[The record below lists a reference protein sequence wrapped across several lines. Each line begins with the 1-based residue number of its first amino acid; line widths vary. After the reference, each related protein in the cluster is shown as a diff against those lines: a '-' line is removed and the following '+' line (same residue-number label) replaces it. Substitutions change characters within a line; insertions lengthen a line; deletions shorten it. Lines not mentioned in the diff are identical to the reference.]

1 MSTGPYPTLM
11 SPVKVGHTVL
21 KNRVIMGGMHTR
33 IEMSENAAERLA
45 AFYGARARG
54 GVGLIITGGYSPNAA
69 GGYDAD
75 GPFLMTRQQAAEL
88 EQVTEVV
95 HAEGAKICLQIS
107 HTGRS
112 ARHDGLVAPSE
123 IRSPINRFTPRALS
137 HADILETIDDF
148 ANCARLA
155 RGAGFDGVE
164 IIGSG
169 GYLLSEFTTRRANM
183 RDDDWGGSVEN
194 RHRLPVE
201 IVRRI
206 RSEQGPEFLITYRIG
221 AADLVE
227 DGQTGDEIDQLAAAL
242 TDAGVDLFTGYVGW
256 HESRIPTVAY
266 PVPRAAFTYAI
277 ERLKRGLKVPVAA
290 CNRINMPQV
299 AEDILSRG
307 AADMVYI
314 SRPFLADPDFVAK
327 ARDGRTG
334 AINTCI
340 ACNQLCLDHIMTD
353 REAGCLVN
361 PAAARET
368 LFDVTPATRPRKIAV
383 VGGGPAGLSCAI
395 TAAARGHDVT
405 LFEAADTIGGQINLA
420 CAVPGKTEYKE
431 LLRYYQNRL
440 ETTGVTVRTGTIF
453 DATILGEQGFD
464 AIVVASGVTP
474 RLPDLPGIAGDPRV
488 VTYDELLT
496 GRAKAGHR
504 VAIIGMGGIGF
515 DVAKFLSIPQE
526 VTTVPA
532 VFQAYYGLD
541 PTLHEAGG
549 LLGAALSFPPARHQ
563 ITMLQRK
570 VGRPGATLGVSTGWI
585 GRGFLQRQGVEMRT
599 GVTYRRLDSD
609 GLHIEQDGK
618 PEVIALDTLVIC
630 AGQNPNPVHT
640 PDDLPVHLIGGAHRA
655 TELDAARAIEEGWR
669 LGLAL

>member
-11 SPVKVGHTVL
+11 SPIKVGHTVL

-33 IEMSENAAERLA
+33 VEMTENAGQRLA
-45 AFYGARARG
+45 GFYGARARG

-75 GPFLMTRQQAAEL
+75 GPFLMTQEQAADL

-95 HAEGAKICLQIS
+95 HAAGAKICLQIS

-112 ARHDGLVAPSE
+112 ARHEGLVAPSE
-123 IRSPINRFTPRALS
+123 IRSPINRLTPRALS
-137 HADILETIDDF
+137 HDDILETIDDF

-169 GYLLSEFTTRRANM
+169 GYLLSEFTTQRANI
-183 RDDDWGGSVEN
+183 RDDIWGGSVEN

-206 RSEQGPEFLITYRIG
+206 RAEQGAGFLITYRIG

-227 DGQTGDEIDQLAAAL
+227 DGQTGAEIDQLAAAL

-266 PVPRAAFTYAI
+266 PVPRAAFTYAT
-277 ERLKRGLKVPVAA
+277 ERLKRGLRVPVAA
-290 CNRINMPQV
+290 CNRINTPQV
-299 AEDILSRG
+299 ADDILSRG
-307 AADMVYI
+307 EADMVYM

-327 ARDGRTG
+327 ARDGRAD

-368 LFDVTPATRPRKIAV
+368 QFSETPAATPRRIAV
-383 VGGGPAGLSCAI
+383 IGGGPAGLSCAT

-405 LFEAADTIGGQINLA
+405 LFEATDQIGGQINLA

-431 LLRYYQNRL
+431 LLRYYRNRL
-440 ETTGVTVRTGTIF
+440 KTTGVTLRTGVRADSETL
-453 DATILGEQGFD
+453 AGQGFD

-474 RLPDLPGIAGDPRV
+474 RLPDLPGLAGDTRV
-488 VTYDELLT
+488 VMYDDLLA
-496 GRAKAGHR
+496 GRVTAGPR
-504 VAIIGMGGIGF
+504 VAIMGMGGIGF
-515 DVAKFLSIPQE
+515 DVAKFLLIPDE
-526 VTTVPA
+526 MTTDPE

-541 PTLHEAGG
+541 TTLQQAGG
-549 LLGAALSFPPARHQ
+549 LLDNATPPAPARHQ

-570 VGRPGATLGVSTGWI
+570 TGRPGASLGVSTGWI
-585 GRGFLQRQGVEMRT
+585 GRGFLQRHGVIMQT
-599 GVTYRRLDSD
+599 GVTYLRLDAA
-609 GLHIEQDGK
+609 GLYIEQDGK

-630 AGQNPNPVHT
+630 AGQDPNPAT
-640 PDDLPVHLIGGAHRA
+640 SPPDLPVHLIGGAHRA
-655 TELDAARAIEEGWR
+655 LELDAAQAIEEGFR
-669 LGLAL
+669 LGLEI

>member
-11 SPVKVGHTVL
+11 SPIKVGHTVL

-33 IEMSENAAERLA
+33 VEMSENAGERLA
-45 AFYGARARG
+45 GFYGARARG

-75 GPFLMTRQQAAEL
+75 GPFLMTQEQAADL
-88 EQVTEVV
+88 VQVTKVV
-95 HAEGAKICLQIS
+95 HAAGAKICLQIS

-123 IRSPINRFTPRALS
+123 IRSPINRLTPRALS
-137 HADILETIDDF
+137 HDDILETIDDF

-169 GYLLSEFTTRRANM
+169 GYLLSEFTTRRANA
-183 RDDDWGGSVEN
+183 RDDDWGGSVQN

-206 RSEQGPEFLITYRIG
+206 RAEQGLGFLITYRIG

-227 DGQTGDEIDQLAAAL
+227 DGQTGEEIDQLAAAL
-242 TDAGVDLFTGYVGW
+242 TGAGVDLFTGYVGW

-277 ERLKRGLKVPVAA
+277 ERLKRGLSVPVAA
-290 CNRINMPQV
+290 CNRINTPQV
-299 AEDILSRG
+299 ADDILSRG
-307 AADMVYI
+307 EADMVYM
-314 SRPFLADPDFVAK
+314 SRPFLADANFVAK
-327 ARDGRTG
+327 ARDGRADT
-334 AINTCI
+334 INTCI

-368 LFDVTPATRPRKIAV
+368 QFNETPAASPRKIAV
-383 VGGGPAGLSCAI
+383 IGSGPAGLSCAT

-405 LFEAADTIGGQINLA
+405 LFEAADHIGGQINLA

-431 LLRYYQNRL
+431 LLRYYRA
-440 ETTGVTVRTGTIF
+440 RM
-453 DATILGEQGFD
+453 DATGMTLRSGMTVTAETLAGQGFD
-464 AIVVASGVTP
+464 AVVVASGALP
-474 RLPDLPGIAGDPRV
+474 RLPDLPGLAGDPRV
-488 VTYDELLT
+488 VMYDDLLA
-496 GRAKAGHR
+496 GRVTAGPR
-504 VAIIGMGGIGF
+504 VAIMGMGGIGF
-515 DVAKFLSIPQE
+515 DVAKFLLIPDE
-526 VTTVPA
+526 LATDPA

-541 PTLHEAGG
+541 TSVQSAGG
-549 LLGAALSFPPARHQ
+549 LLATSQPPPVARHKV
-563 ITMLQRK
+563 TMLQRK
-570 VGRPGATLGVSTGWI
+570 PGRPGASLGVSTGWI
-585 GRGFLQRQGVEMRT
+585 GRGTLQRLGVDMLT
-599 GVTYRRLDSD
+599 GVTYLHLDAA
-609 GLHIEQDGK
+609 GLHIEQDNT

-630 AGQNPNPVHT
+630 AGQDPNPAGV
-640 PDDLPVHLIGGAHRA
+640 PPDLPVHLIGGARHA
-655 TELDAARAIEEGWR
+655 AELDAARAIDEGYR
-669 LGLAL
+669 LGLKL